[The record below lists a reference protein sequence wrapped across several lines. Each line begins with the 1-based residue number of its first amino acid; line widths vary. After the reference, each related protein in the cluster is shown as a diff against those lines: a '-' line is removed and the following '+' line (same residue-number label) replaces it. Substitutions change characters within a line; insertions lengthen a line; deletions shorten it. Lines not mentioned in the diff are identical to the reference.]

1 MDKGAVFFHHSF
13 SERGFMVS
21 IRELARLCG
30 VTEGTVSRALSSSE
44 KVSEKTR
51 RKVLEAAKKFNYN
64 PNLLARGVFTGKTR
78 TIGMTAYPTVDEFSV
93 KLINGVLSE
102 LCRNDYRMMLMPWPD
117 FSSGTPSLIRKFN
130 EYRVDGI
137 LITPIIQRDFN
148 EYRLELEKYY
158 GKIMVIDQQLPSARY
173 DFIGFDDTSGTLEA
187 VAHLLR
193 TGCRRIGWVCAYSC
207 ESAQR
212 RFEAFRQAMVHH
224 GVPLEESLVLNEP
237 DSRENDFFQE
247 HIRRMIQDA
256 RPDAVLAFN
265 DNDAVS
271 VLNIA
276 LDLGIRVPD
285 ELSIVGFG
293 DLSHCLI
300 VRPALSTVQQ
310 DIEGLGRIA
319 VRKLLER
326 IHGNAEG
333 FIPEKTF
340 LETRFVPRGSCRS

>member
-1 MDKGAVFFHHSF
+1 
-13 SERGFMVS
+13 MVS

-51 RKVLEAAKKFNYN
+51 RKVLETAKKFNYN

-78 TIGMTAYPTVDEFSV
+78 TIGMTVYPTIDEFCMRLV
-93 KLINGVLSE
+93 NGVLSE

-117 FSSGTPSLIRKFN
+117 FSSDEPSLVRKFN

-137 LITPIIQRDFN
+137 LITPIIQRDFS

-173 DFIGFDDTSGTLEA
+173 DFIGFDDSCGTLEA
-187 VAHLLR
+187 VTHLLR
-193 TGCRRIGWVCAYSC
+193 TGCRRIAWGCCGYSC

-212 RFEAFRQAMVHH
+212 RFDAFRRALAHH
-224 GVPLEESLVLNEP
+224 GVPLEEALVLNEP
-237 DSRENDFFQE
+237 APRDSGRFAKN
-247 HIRRMIQDA
+247 IRRMIQSA

-271 VLNIA
+271 VLNVA

-300 VRPALSTVQQ
+300 VRPNLATVQQ
-310 DIEGLGRIA
+310 DIEGLGRTA
-319 VRKLLER
+319 VRRLLER
-326 IHGNAEG
+326 IHGNVEG

-340 LETRFVPRGSCRS
+340 LETRFVPRGSCRP